1 MMIQLSQTQER
12 NFYLDFSA
20 TDYELSLYQF
30 TFTSMSTGS
39 DSNFL
44 LTPVSKTGRA
54 YKFLFNLSSSES
66 LFAGQYIVRVLHDHF
81 NNDNAERR
89 WTYHYRVVW
98 DTGDEST
105 ERDECML
112 DRELI
117 EDYWA

>member
-20 TDYELSLYQF
+20 TDYGLSLYQF

-66 LFAGQYIVRVLHDHF
+66 LFAGQYIVRVVHLGLGYVTTVTAYVQGSILVSGGNF
-81 NNDNAERR
+81 TE
-89 WTYHYRVVW
+89 YQ
-98 DTGDEST
+98 ST
-105 ERDECML
+105 NTTKYFEG
-112 DRELI
+112 
-117 EDYWA
+117 